1 MHILFVI
8 DTWGLIGGTERHAA
22 VSVPAL
28 QARGHRVTIL
38 CREDQEP
45 GICEVETVVQ
55 PAMVFGPSL
64 ERAERAALK
73 EQLAELQPDVIF
85 HSACHNQEAAAL
97 LLDFAPVVRYVH
109 DHVLFCPG
117 LNKLLDHGQVCTKPM
132 GLTNCMKRY
141 WFQEGCAHFQK
152 ACHENHI
159 VEPMLAYL
167 AKRKE
172 VKQAKR
178 SRVVLTNSDHMR
190 RELLA
195 VGFGEEQTRT
205 LYIFTQSNTA
215 AQPRGPLGEET
226 EAFLAK
232 SQAPLIFVPARLVM
246 EKGVSEFLKAMQLCQ
261 NDCRA
266 VIAGTGNALEQF
278 KHDAWVAGIHERVHF
293 AGWSSSLQIEEL
305 YERAEVVVHPSVWDE
320 PFGLVGIEAMAHA
333 KPLLAFRV
341 GGVPEWL
348 EDGENGFLSARGDF
362 QAMGAQL
369 DRLLGDAELRQR
381 LGQNGKR
388 LLGERFGMQAHID
401 GLEAALQTALG
412 APA

>member
-55 PAMVFGPSL
+55 PAMAFGPSL
-64 ERAERAALK
+64 THSERAALQA
-73 EQLAELQPDVIF
+73 QLVELQPDVIF

-97 LLDFAPVVRYVH
+97 LLDHAPVVRFVH

-117 LNKLLDHGQVCTKPM
+117 LNKLLGHGQVCTTAM

-141 WFQEGCAHFQK
+141 WFQGGCAHFQK
-152 ACHENHI
+152 ACHQNHFS
-159 VEPMLAYL
+159 EPLAAYR
-167 AKRKE
+167 AKRGE
-172 VKQAKR
+172 VEQAQR
-178 SRVVLTNSDHMR
+178 SRVVLTNSNHMR

-205 LYIFTQSNTA
+205 LYIFTQSNTE
-215 AQPRGPLGEET
+215 AQPRGPLAEET
-226 EAFLAK
+226 EAFLAQ
-232 SQAPLIFVPARLVM
+232 SEAPLVFVPARLVL
-246 EKGVSEFLKAMQLCQ
+246 EKGVGEFLKAMGVCR

-278 KHDAWVAGIHERVHF
+278 KHDAWEAGVHERVHF

-305 YERAEVVVHPSVWDE
+305 YQRADVVVHPSVWDE
-320 PFGLVGIEAMAHA
+320 PFGLVGIEAMAHG

-348 EDGENGFLSARGDF
+348 EDGVNGFLSPRADF

-369 DRLLGDAELRQR
+369 DRLLGDGELRQR
-381 LGQNGKR
+381 LGQNGQR
-388 LLGERFGMQAHID
+388 LLGERFGMQAHLD
-401 GLEAALQTALG
+401 GLEAALRSALG
-412 APA
+412 SPL